1 MTPGSAADFARARA
15 DRYMAQ
21 MRLAFLG
28 TPDFAV
34 ASLKRLVEAGF
45 EVACV
50 YSQPPAP
57 RGRGHELKPSPVHAY
72 AAVQGIPVR
81 TPVSMRDPAAIAAF
95 GALRLDAAVVV
106 AFGQILPKEVLEAPR
121 LGSFNLHGS
130 LLPRWRGA
138 APIQRAVMAG
148 DPVTGVQVMRM
159 TEGLDEGPILGT
171 ERLRIGPLD
180 TAQTVHDR
188 MAEAGAEL
196 LVRTLPLIDNGE
208 AMETP
213 QADDGVTYAKKI
225 RPKEAR
231 IDWTKPA
238 AEVDRKIRGLSPY
251 PGAWFELAT
260 DKGPLRVKALL
271 STTEGADGA
280 PGEVLDDRLLVAC
293 GEGAVRLLR
302 VQREG
307 RGAQDAD
314 VFLRGSPVAAGTVLG

>member
-1 MTPGSAADFARARA
+1 MAR
-15 DRYMAQ
+15 

-45 EVACV
+45 EVVCV

-72 AAVQGIPVR
+72 AAEQGIAVR
-81 TPVSMRDPAAIAAF
+81 TPVSMRDPAEIAAF
-95 GALRLDAAVVV
+95 EALRLDAAVVV
-106 AFGQILPKEVLEAPR
+106 AFGQILPRDVLEAPR

-196 LVRTLPLIDNGE
+196 LVRILPLIDNGE
-208 AMETP
+208 ALETP
-213 QADDGVTYAKKI
+213 QAAEGATYAKKI
-225 RPKEAR
+225 RPKETR
-231 IDWTKPA
+231 IDWGKPA
-238 AEVDRKIRGLSPY
+238 AEVDRKIRGLSPH

-271 STTEGADGA
+271 STTEDAAGA
-280 PGEVLDDRLLVAC
+280 PGEVLDDKLLVAC
-293 GEGAVRLLR
+293 GGGAVRLLR

-314 VFLRGSPVAAGTVLG
+314 AFLRGSPVAAGTMLG